1 MADDRLLNDVA
12 AQLGRVRGIVGVMLG
27 GSRARGE
34 HTESSDYD
42 LGLYYRQPL
51 DTNALGT
58 LARGVAGPD
67 AEVTEP
73 GEWGP
78 WVDGG
83 AWLSIAG
90 GPVDWIYRNVDR
102 VRRAWSDAQQGR
114 FGFNAQVGHPL
125 GVPDFAYPAELALGV
140 VLFDT
145 TGELTKLKLETE
157 TYPPALSRALSHRL
171 WEADFL
177 LSGARK
183 SMARADPVWVAG
195 CLFRVVLLCVHA
207 LHGHAGRWLINEK
220 GALSSTERLSVT
232 PPGFVDRARDI
243 CGRTGTM
250 PSDLARTLESAAELI
265 NTTRVTIHLPR

>member
-90 GPVDWIYRNVDR
+90 RPVDWIYRDVDR

-157 TYPPALSRALSHRL
+157 TYPPALSRALSDRL

-183 SMARADPVWVAG
+183 SMARVDPVWVAG

-232 PPGFVDRARDI
+232 PPEFVDRARDI